1 MSNRAFIQT
10 AILSGT
16 TPVPV
21 LAECCID
28 EGLPGFSILGIR
40 RDHSDELAAVVRCAI
55 RASGYEWPNRRVTVS
70 LTPLDMSKRGS
81 HLSLPIAVA
90 ILAATG
96 QVKLPDKALFVGELS
111 LGGHLIYGTRGIVA
125 YAKHARELA
134 RNLFCSHF
142 DQMPDPY
149 RERVMSIGS
158 LSDLRS
164 RELYTPTQK
173 LEPSYASDPE
183 EPFGRA
189 EEAIVAGKSV
199 LVIGNEPFAMTT
211 RICEILPLLKTDE
224 SLELAAIASCADD
237 ALVPDLLGRQ
247 RPLRAPDPSISLA
260 GLLGGG
266 MPVRPGE
273 VTLAHKGVL
282 FLGDMAEWKPGTLRQ
297 IDLARREGHV
307 RIVRQDGVVEMPS
320 KFQLVAYAK
329 PCPCGRFGDTER
341 ECTCESQ
348 QVMRYRERIERLGRT
363 MFDEM
368 FEEPPR
374 NSNPIIDFDDIAEEC
389 RGELLP

>member
-10 AILSGT
+10 AVINGT

-28 EGLPGFSILGIR
+28 EGLPSFNILGIR
-40 RDHSDELAAVVRCAI
+40 RDHADELVAVVRCAVK
-55 RASGYEWPNRRVTVS
+55 ASGYEWPNRRITVS
-70 LTPLDMSKRGS
+70 LSPIDMPKKGS
-81 HLSLPIAVA
+81 HLALPIAVS
-90 ILAATG
+90 ILVATG
-96 QVKLPDKALFVGELS
+96 QVKLNEKTLFVGELS

-125 YAKHARELA
+125 YARYAKSIG
-134 RNLFCSHF
+134 RNLFCSSF
-142 DQMPDPY
+142 EQMPDTY
-149 RERVMSIGS
+149 RERVMGIES

-173 LEPSYASDPE
+173 WEPCFAADPE
-183 EPFGRA
+183 KPIGRA
-189 EEAIVAGKSV
+189 EEAILNGKSV

-211 RICEILPLLKTDE
+211 RIREILPLLKTDE

-247 RPLRAPDPSISLA
+247 RPFRTPDPSISLA

-273 VTLAHKGVL
+273 VTLAHRGVL
-282 FLGDMAEWKPGTLRQ
+282 YLGDIAEWKPPTLRQ
-297 IDLARREGHV
+297 LDLARRDGHV

-320 KFQLVAYAK
+320 AFQMVAYAK
-329 PCPCGRFGDTER
+329 PCPCGRFGDPER
-341 ECTCESQ
+341 ECTCEAQ
-348 QVMRYRERIERLGRT
+348 QVMRYRERIEAFGR
-363 MFDEM
+363 MFDET
-368 FEEPPR
+368 FECPTWP
-374 NSNPIIDFDDIAEEC
+374 SNNVIDFDDVVGDI
-389 RGELLP
+389 RSELL